1 MGIKYLNSYLQNR
14 CPEAINCL
22 HLSELNGKKIV
33 IDVSIYMYKYETD
46 GLLLENMYL
55 LISIMRY
62 YGIIPIFIFDGK
74 SPTEKKDLIE
84 KRAEVRST
92 AKAEINI
99 LREII
104 AKGDIKDVEEKQEI
118 LATIDQLKKKTTQ
131 MNRRKI
137 DKVKT
142 LMRAYGV
149 TYFDAHG
156 EADQLCAMLTIKEK
170 VWACMSEDMD
180 MFVYGCP
187 RVLRYVSLVQHT
199 AVLYD
204 TNCILNNLDMTQ
216 TEFSDICILSGTDY
230 NIKES
235 SVNLKNTLR
244 HFYQYRYTNTNNN
257 SNFYDWLINNT
268 NYIGDIKQLQKIH
281 EMFDIDSEINN
292 QLSTFDNIL
301 IDNGPIRQDELENIM
316 GDDGFIFV

>member
-1 MGIKYLNSYLQNR
+1 MGIKYLNTYLQNR

-22 HLSELNGKKIV
+22 HLSELHGKKIV

-74 SPTEKKDLIE
+74 SPAEKKDLIE
-84 KRAEVRST
+84 KRAEVRSV

-99 LREII
+99 LKEII
-104 AKGDIKDVEEKQEI
+104 SKGTIKDVEEKQEI

-137 DKVKT
+137 DKIKT

-204 TNCILNNLDMTQ
+204 TNYILNSLDMTQ

-235 SVNLKNTLR
+235 TVNLKNTLK
-244 HFYQYRYTNTNNN
+244 HFYQYRYTNTTNNN
-257 SNFYDWLINNT
+257 FYEWLINNT
-268 NYIGDIKQLQKIH
+268 NYICNFGQLQKIH

-316 GDDGFIFV
+316 GEDGFIFV